1 MSGLLLVLS
10 GSWPWLG
17 SHAGSGLSAGIL
29 LVSGALIG
37 IPHGA
42 SDFPVAH
49 RLLKRVLGR
58 AWLVVFVLAYL
69 TLVLAVLLAWWL
81 APLATLIVFLAISS
95 LHFGGEDLEAYDE
108 PPTLLRWLA
117 RVSTPLVPIVALHL
131 SDVTPFFATLSGRDV
146 GSIMAALQPW
156 RMPVLGAWLVFVGTT
171 VLCGLADLTQHPQ
184 RGVESCELLALAIAA
199 AILPPLVT
207 FAVYFCLI
215 HAVRHL
221 VGLTAGFHPN
231 DGLRALRLSTF
242 VVLPSAA
249 ACVVLLASCWSMIAG
264 VMTTDRLLCAAL
276 QLVAAL
282 TVPHMVLEAL
292 DRSSWMTPSPM
303 TRPGGSA
310 RSISR
315 KC

>member
-10 GSWPWLG
+10 GSWPWWG

-29 LVSGALIG
+29 LVGGALIG

-42 SDFPVAH
+42 SDFLVAH

-81 APLATLIVFLAISS
+81 SPLATLIVFLAVSS

-131 SDVTPFFATLSGRDV
+131 SEVTPFFATISGRDV
-146 GSIMAALQPW
+146 GSIVAVLQPW
-156 RMPVLGAWLVFVGTT
+156 RMPLLGGWLAIVGTT
-171 VLCGLADLTQHPQ
+171 VLRGLAASTKRPQ
-184 RGVESCELLALAIAA
+184 SDVESCELLALAIAA
-199 AILPPLVT
+199 AILPPLIT

-215 HAVRHL
+215 HAMRHL
-221 VGLTAGFHPN
+221 TGLTAGFHPN
-231 DGLRALRLSTF
+231 DGRQALRLSAL

-249 ACVVLLASCWSMIAG
+249 VCVVLLASCWSAIAG

-282 TVPHMVLEAL
+282 TVPHMALEAL
-292 DRSSWMTPSPM
+292 DRSSWM
-303 TRPGGSA
+303 RLL
-310 RSISR
+310 R
-315 KC
+315 